1 MISKQKNSSRRKAV
15 LITGCSSGIGLHV
28 AKRLHESGYHVIAS
42 ARKPKDVEMLSELGL
57 ESIHLDLNDS
67 QNIQLAVEQTLALT
81 NGQLYALFNNGA
93 YGQPGAVED
102 LSRELNAAADS
113 DAEERELQVLAAK
126 LVEQARTLSR
136 SHARFTRNFRRD
148 LADRAVASDQL
159 LAAIDTYDRR
169 YRTDLISMLE
179 LQDQLHQSLEPEEW
193 REVAASL
200 NQTAVRLDNRIMV
213 SD

>member
-1 MISKQKNSSRRKAV
+1 MTATVSDGVKINKTTVRVVKDD
-15 LITGCSSGIGLHV
+15 IT
-28 AKRLHESGYHVIAS
+28 
-42 ARKPKDVEMLSELGL
+42 DL
-57 ESIHLDLNDS
+57 EVD
-67 QNIQLAVEQTLALT
+67 AFVF
-81 NGQLYALFNNGA
+81 Y
-93 YGQPGAVED
+93 AVED

-113 DAEERELQVLAAK
+113 DAEERELQVLAAE

-193 REVAASL
+193 REVAESL